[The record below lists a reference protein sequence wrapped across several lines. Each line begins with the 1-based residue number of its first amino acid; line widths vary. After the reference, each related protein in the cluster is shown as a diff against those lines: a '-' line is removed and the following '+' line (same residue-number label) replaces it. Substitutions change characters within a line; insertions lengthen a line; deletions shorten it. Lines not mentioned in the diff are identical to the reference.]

1 MTGPKNHAPSVSV
14 VIPVFNAANV
24 VQDAVE
30 SVVKQTMPDWE
41 LFLVDDGTTDGS
53 NQSAKLKEIATSDPR
68 IHVLQTIGR
77 QGAGPARNMGM
88 AAAKGRYIAFLDADD
103 MWHPQKLAL
112 QLAAM
117 ENAGAVLS
125 CTAITRVNVAT
136 GARIDVGVPAR
147 VARKQL
153 LRTNVIACS
162 SAVYDSDH
170 YGLRQMPT
178 LRRRQDFAF
187 WLSLMEDGSRAIG
200 VPQSLVIYRQM
211 PTSLSAPKHKAAR
224 DTWIMY
230 RHHLG
235 LPVWQAGYY
244 FAHYA
249 LRGATRHF
257 APKLAGRIGWM
268 HPVAPLSP

>member
-14 VIPVFNAANV
+14 VIPVFNATNV

-103 MWHPQKLAL
+103 MWHPQKLTL

-117 ENAGAVLS
+117 ETQNAVLS
-125 CTAITRVNVAT
+125 CTALTRVNMTT
-136 GARIDVGVPAR
+136 GQQTDVGVPAKITR
-147 VARKQL
+147 HSL
-153 LRTNVIACS
+153 LHTNVIACS
-162 SAVYDSDH
+162 SAMFDRDY
-170 YGLRQMPT
+170 YGPREIPA

-187 WLSLMEDGSRAIG
+187 WLSLMADGSHAIG
-200 VPQSLVIYRQM
+200 IATPLLTYREM
-211 PTSLSAPKHKAAR
+211 PVSLSANKHRAAR
-224 DTWIMY
+224 DTWTMY
-230 RHHLG
+230 RQHLKMPF
-235 LPVWQAGYY
+235 LQAGYY
-244 FAHYA
+244 FSHYA
-249 LRGATRHF
+249 LRGVIRRF
-257 APKLAGRIGWM
+257 APPLARRLGLM
-268 HPVAPLSP
+268 HAVGPLPQ